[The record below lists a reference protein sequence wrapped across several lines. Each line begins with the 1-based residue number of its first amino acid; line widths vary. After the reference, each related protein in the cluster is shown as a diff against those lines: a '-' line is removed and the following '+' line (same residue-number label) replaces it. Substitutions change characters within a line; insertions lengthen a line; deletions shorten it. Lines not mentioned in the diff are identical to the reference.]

1 MADGNLKVTSADIR
15 AALRL
20 RFEATSHALLFEV
33 ADGTG
38 ANAKRYADAVAV
50 GLWPSHGHKIEG
62 VEIKVSRSD
71 FLRELKDH
79 SKAEAV
85 YRYCNHWWIACP
97 KGMVSPDEL
106 PPTWGLLELVGESLR
121 VKVKAPLLTPAAPA
135 IGFVAAML
143 RRHAGA
149 DEEMV
154 RVELGRR
161 EASIRKQIEEQLRRE
176 YNNRF
181 QSDIE
186 AAKRARDQWEKV
198 KAETGIDLTQYS
210 EGAEFIAAVS
220 VVRQLTNGWQAPLEN
235 LLKGARDVVAVLEQ
249 NGFASSNEPGQKGSA
264 WEGVGNGRG

>member
-1 MADGNLKVTSADIR
+1 MADGASKITSAAIR

-20 RFEATSHALLFEV
+20 RFEAVSHALLFEV

-38 ANAKRYADAVAV
+38 AHAKRYADAVAI

-85 YRYCNHWWIACP
+85 YRYCNHWWLACP
-97 KGMVSPDEL
+97 KGMVSPGEL
-106 PPTWGLLELVGESLR
+106 PPTWGLLELVGDSLR
-121 VKVKAPLLTPAAPA
+121 VKVKAPTLTPVAPA

-154 RVELGRR
+154 QAELGRR
-161 EASIRKQIEEQLRRE
+161 EAAIHKRVEEQIRRE
-176 YNNRF
+176 YHGRYQN
-181 QSDIE
+181 DIE
-186 AAKRARDQWEKV
+186 AAKRALAQWEQV
-198 KAETGIDLTQYS
+198 KAETGIDLTRYS
-210 EGAEFIAAVS
+210 EGEEFIAAVR
-220 VVRQLTNGWQAPLEN
+220 VVRQLSKGWQAPLDN

-249 NGFASSNEPGQKGSA
+249 NGFAGPIESA
-264 WEGVGNGRG
+264 EMGASDHG